1 MKAKN
6 NIQATGIFEKSAKL
20 DNFDY
25 EGVIAILN
33 DSQRSILRER
43 IERAFTTARNV
54 VETHRRV
61 SAWEHGVRATAFDL
75 IDQIEERVLYSF
87 DNYGEFPMIDE
98 TFALNGAADWQQYSE
113 GGCALCYNDQIA
125 ERFCTPSEYKRSHC
139 GSRQPNSMESWFD
152 LQARA
157 LRQAWRLICWWL
169 GEDMRLTAWYYLG
182 NEIMA

>member
-113 GGCALCYNDQIA
+113 GGCGSALLRNTSAATAVAVSRTRWSRGLTCRRA
-125 ERFCTPSEYKRSHC
+125 PCAKRGDSSAG
-139 GSRQPNSMESWFD
+139 GS
-152 LQARA
+152 AR
-157 LRQAWRLICWWL
+157 ICASPRGIIW
-169 GEDMRLTAWYYLG
+169 EMK
-182 NEIMA
+182 